1 MKKILIN
8 LILFQL
14 GWFFCVLG
22 GDLYAL
28 VYLPIALL
36 LHQCLVL
43 TDRGE
48 WWLILAVAIVGS
60 CWDVLMVQ
68 VGVMHYGSD
77 LLFGIPLWLLCLW
90 LLFATTFRY
99 SLFWLRQNLW
109 LTALLA
115 ALVGPANYWLGTK
128 ITEASIASPVLLS
141 LGIMAIGWALLFPC
155 CLYYAGKSKD

>member
-60 CWDVLMVQ
+60 CWDVLM
-68 VGVMHYGSD
+68 GD
-77 LLFGIPLWLLCLW
+77 KKK
-90 LLFATTFRY
+90 
-99 SLFWLRQNLW
+99 
-109 LTALLA
+109 
-115 ALVGPANYWLGTK
+115 K
-128 ITEASIASPVLLS
+128 IT
-141 LGIMAIGWALLFPC
+141 
-155 CLYYAGKSKD
+155 KTK